1 MQQNHPNEL
10 IIRSGTSNMKEEN
23 TVLSTESLFR
33 LLHLIKTDWV
43 LFTAIITCIT
53 GVTIV
58 YLFSLPRS
66 YTSTAILLPESNNGL
81 LSGNLGNLSSL
92 VGLKTSNEEDAISPD
107 IYPKV
112 ISTSV
117 FKAELMKQKILLGN
131 RQEISIYDYFSNHQQ
146 KPWWNVKKGHPV
158 KEDLSRLNPTHFN
171 KQEEKISN
179 TLSSSIS
186 CMVDQKTSM
195 ITISCECQDPV
206 VAQQIATIVLTRLKD
221 YVIDYRTSK
230 ARNDVKYYQGL
241 FKQSKEQYEKARRL
255 YGAYADKNEDLVLES
270 YRSKTEDLENDMQ
283 LKYNIYTQMMTQL
296 EQAKA
301 KLQEKTPVYTTIQPA
316 TIPLKPSAPKRMLGT
331 ILAFFISLFLAI
343 CTILFKESVKDY
355 RNSKK

>member
-1 MQQNHPNEL
+1 
-10 IIRSGTSNMKEEN
+10 MKEEN

-33 LLHLIKTDWV
+33 LLHLIKTNWI
-43 LFTAIITCIT
+43 LFTAIIICIT
-53 GVTIV
+53 GFTIV
-58 YLFSLPRS
+58 YLFSLPRL
-66 YTSTAILLPESNNGL
+66 YTSTAILLPESNNSL
-81 LSGNLGNLSSL
+81 LSGNLGNLSNL

-107 IYPKV
+107 LYPKV

-117 FKAELMKQKILLGN
+117 FKAELMKQKVSIGN
-131 RQEISIYDYFSNHQQ
+131 KQEISVYDYFSNHQ
-146 KPWWNVKKGHPV
+146 KTPWWNVKKEKTVGD
-158 KEDLSRLNPTHFN
+158 DLSRLNPTHFN
-171 KQEEKISN
+171 EHEEKISKI
-179 TLSSSIS
+179 LSSSIT

-195 ITISCECQDPV
+195 ITISCECQDPI
-206 VAQQIATIVLTRLKD
+206 VAKQIASIVLERLKD
-221 YVIDYRTSK
+221 YIIDYRTSK

-241 FKQSKEQYEKARRL
+241 YRQSKEQYEKARRL

-283 LKYNIYTQMMTQL
+283 LKYNIYTQMVTQL
-296 EQAKA
+296 EQARA

-343 CTILFKESVKDY
+343 CTILFKESIKDY

>member
-1 MQQNHPNEL
+1 MQKNHPNEL

-92 VGLKTSNEEDAISPD
+92 VGLKTSNKEDAISPD

-117 FKAELMKQKILLGN
+117 FKAELMKQKILLVN
-131 RQEISIYDYFSNHQQ
+131 
-146 KPWWNVKKGHPV
+146 
-158 KEDLSRLNPTHFN
+158 
-171 KQEEKISN
+171 
-179 TLSSSIS
+179 
-186 CMVDQKTSM
+186 
-195 ITISCECQDPV
+195 
-206 VAQQIATIVLTRLKD
+206 
-221 YVIDYRTSK
+221 
-230 ARNDVKYYQGL
+230 
-241 FKQSKEQYEKARRL
+241 
-255 YGAYADKNEDLVLES
+255 
-270 YRSKTEDLENDMQ
+270 
-283 LKYNIYTQMMTQL
+283 
-296 EQAKA
+296 
-301 KLQEKTPVYTTIQPA
+301 LQ
-316 TIPLKPSAPKRMLGT
+316 
-331 ILAFFISLFLAI
+331 
-343 CTILFKESVKDY
+343 
-355 RNSKK
+355 